1 MRDIFC
7 IYFLIIP
14 LKGMTFVQSQKTT
27 KYGDKSLGA
36 IGRRLWNSLLDNYY
50 YILG

>member
-1 MRDIFC
+1 MKDMFC
-7 IYFLIIP
+7 ISPHNTYKRHDI
-14 LKGMTFVQSQKTT
+14 FVQSRKTT

-36 IGRRLWNSLLDNYY
+36 IGRRLWNSLLDNCY